1 MLDVHHYFSKMKRNL
16 AVASIGL
23 LLGAC
28 SSVGSDMVALNGP
41 SSVGHSAQASQIAQ
55 PAAAKPSAMAKFVK
69 QAVTV
74 PQGNALNASVVQQVT
89 PNMRRQRKSQW
100 CKYLDND
107 AAARATIL
115 RAPTVSGDINDDGRK
130 SATVSY
136 DVMDIA
142 RARLIE
148 NTAEAKC
155 RRYQANAALN
165 RIVTIAPTN
174 LTRAGFAEK
183 AKVISSRAGNLKA
196 IKTLV
201 QRELKTGN
209 IDRSQATSLSLAVD
223 NVLSD
228 GAIAAS
234 ESAKRQGSLA
244 FDIKNVG
251 NLAAQLFK
259 AERDLADINSNIR
272 SADAVSVNLEGGWRE
287 GVVQS
292 GVRIQQNSMFGG
304 VKVSVKLGAFN
315 PARKQYERQAA
326 RARANALRTEPGSI
340 FWKIGELISAHQSSR
355 AGLVSSRNQLI
366 GSRQNAQRLKVTLPV
381 GDPTYI
387 ARRYKTEIE
396 IIRLDSEIAAVKASI
411 RQLDRNLSKLQLLR
425 YRP

>member
-1 MLDVHHYFSKMKRNL
+1 MLDVRHCFSRLKRAFVL
-16 AVASIGL
+16 VGLGL

-28 SSVGSDMVALNGP
+28 SSTGSNMIALTGP
-41 SSVGHSAQASQIAQ
+41 SLDGVSAPKPQPVAAQ
-55 PAAAKPSAMAKFVK
+55 PTAATDMSKFVA
-69 QAVTV
+69 QT
-74 PQGNALNASVVQQVT
+74 VT
-89 PNMRRQRKSQW
+89 PSETKLVKVSAARAVGRQPRPQPRSQW
-100 CKYLDND
+100 CRYLDND

-130 SATVSY
+130 SATVAY

-148 NTAEAKC
+148 STAEAKC

-165 RIVTIAPTN
+165 RIVTVAPTN

-183 AKVISSRAGNLKA
+183 ARIITARTGNLRA

-223 NVLSD
+223 RVLSE
-228 GAIAAS
+228 GAIASS
-234 ESAKRQGSLA
+234 ESAKRQGALA
-244 FDIKNVG
+244 FDIKNAG
-251 NLAAQLFK
+251 NLASQLFK

-287 GVVQS
+287 GFIQN
-292 GVRIQQNSMFGG
+292 GVRVQKNSMFGG

-315 PARKQYERQAA
+315 PARKQYEAQAA
-326 RARANALRTEPGSI
+326 RARALSLRSEPGSI
-340 FWKIGELISAHQSSR
+340 FWKINELISAHQR
-355 AGLVSSRNQLI
+355 GRVGLISSRNQLI
-366 GSRQNAQRLKVTLPV
+366 GSRANALRLKNTLPV
-381 GDPTYI
+381 GDPTYL

-396 IIRLDSEIAAVKASI
+396 IIKLDAEIAAVKASI
-411 RQLDRNLSKLQLLR
+411 RQLDQNLQKLRQLKTR
-425 YRP
+425 S